1 MSNREQVIEIVNAMP
16 ERRIISLLA
25 FLQSF
30 EDIPNGETIA
40 AIKEMDEMIRSGA
53 GQHFRGKAADFFAML
68 DGDEDA

>member
-40 AIKEMDEMIRSGA
+40 AMKETDEMIRSGA
-53 GQHFRGKAADFFAML
+53 GQHFRGKAADFFTML

>member
-1 MSNREQVIEIVNAMP
+1 MSNRERVIEIVNAMP

-40 AIKEMDEMIRSGA
+40 AMKETDEMIRSGA